1 MMADLD
7 GALLTDIV
15 NPEGVT
21 LNPAQKT
28 FIGQAIDWSAKG
40 NVQPRT
46 PAGGGM
52 GSAVGLSA
60 DDLAKAIDKRRKPV
74 VQHIDMQPML
84 KASTLEGLAHEVLPR
99 SREVDELGFELKR
112 LKDSGVG
119 SPFPF
124 VELKRFMPPWI
135 VSQPDPSKI
144 VPFAIWAAAY
154 QRWSIAMV
162 CLGCAKQT
170 SCAAHF
176 DNCLRTGTEAAAAG
190 RSALMTQVYDEVV
203 RKKLAELAH
212 AGLTGFNVDTALQ
225 AFDKDA
231 VRKGIVDSPLVPIPF
246 FVSIGSPC

>member
-1 MMADLD
+1 MLGDLD
-7 GALLTDIV
+7 GAAIADIV

-21 LNPAQKT
+21 LNSAQRT
-28 FIGQAIDWSAKG
+28 FIVQAIEWSARG
-40 NVQPRT
+40 NQQPCT
-46 PAGGGM
+46 PAVVGKS
-52 GSAVGLSA
+52 SAVGLSA
-60 DDLAKAIDKRRKPV
+60 EDLATAIDKRRKPV
-74 VQHIDMQPML
+74 VQHIDMQPKL

-99 SREVDELGFELKR
+99 SKEVDELGSELKR

-135 VSQPDPSKI
+135 VIQPDPNRI
-144 VPFAIWAAAY
+144 VPFAMWAAAY

-176 DNCLRTGTEAAAAG
+176 DNCLRAGTEAAAAS
-190 RSALMTQVYDEVV
+190 RSALLTQIYDEVV

-212 AGLTGFNVDTALQ
+212 AGLVGFNVDVALQ

-231 VRKGIVDSPLVPIPF
+231 VRTCIADSPLMLIPF
-246 FVSIGSPC
+246 CASIGNPC